1 MKKGIHPESKEIL
14 VVDRSADFVLKV
26 FSTAKTADTY
36 EFEGKEYPCIFVETS
51 SASHPFYTGEQ
62 KILKTWAVDKFYARM
77 KKAEELNKKKYK
89 NWEISQFFLLC
100 YQKSL
105 LSKLQV

>member
-14 VVDRSADFVLKV
+14 VVDRSADFV
-26 FSTAKTADTY
+26 
-36 EFEGKEYPCIFVETS
+36 VETS

-77 KKAEELNKKKYK
+77 KKAEELNKKK
-89 NWEISQFFLLC
+89 
-100 YQKSL
+100 
-105 LSKLQV
+105 

>member
-14 VVDRSADFVLKV
+14 VVDRSANFILKV
-26 FSTAKTADTY
+26 LSTAKTTSTY

-77 KKAEELNKKKYK
+77 KKAEKIKKNK
-89 NWEISQFFLLC
+89 
-100 YQKSL
+100 
-105 LSKLQV
+105 